1 MLNVRRQTSG
11 EGVGAV
17 YTQGVKGPADPH
29 RRGLRDH
36 RVRALVVDRLPYGRR
51 TPATDRRV
59 RSSRGAGETFTPLK
73 VSLHDVSPGVKKL
86 LMSRPVQHTMDG
98 EVAAIETVKRLLE
111 S

>member
-1 MLNVRRQTSG
+1 
-11 EGVGAV
+11 
-17 YTQGVKGPADPH
+17 
-29 RRGLRDH
+29 
-36 RVRALVVDRLPYGRR
+36 
-51 TPATDRRV
+51 
-59 RSSRGAGETFTPLK
+59 LK